1 MSSGIPFL
9 GRFGPWPPARFLIQ
23 ATKTAPEEHR
33 GAPRTAAALKLAH
46 RWAAT
51 SRSARDAGVGFLYFK
66 LRANS
71 GLRIIC

>member
-1 MSSGIPFL
+1 MSSGIPLL

-23 ATKTAPEEHR
+23 ATKKPHPEEHR

-51 SRSARDAGVGFLYFK
+51 SRSARDAVSVYFK